1 MRKESVMIKRL
12 LKIFKRR
19 KYVSDKQRK
28 LVETDL
34 KKELEENEKE
44 TTNQYKEYKRKNKE
58 IQIFREILEENETL
72 YTESEM
78 NSLFHLIVGEI
89 QKL

>member
-1 MRKESVMIKRL
+1 MIKRL